1 MIDHQ
6 FMYPRVTELRGL
18 PRGAS
23 ARSTA
28 YPPASRPTRPITAS
42 TAPESATGMRF
53 VHNASD
59 QTVSGLAAR

>member
-6 FMYPRVTELRGL
+6 FMYPRVTEL

-28 YPPASRPTRPITAS
+28 YPPASRSTRPITPS
-42 TAPESATGMRF
+42 TAPESATGTRF
-53 VHNASD
+53 VRNASD
-59 QTVSGLAAR
+59 QTVSGLAAH